1 MANVPPSLFRVGWPR
16 GLIDGCERNMGP
28 DVRETRKSG
37 ALTTGEFEKTE
48 GRKNEYIESG
58 LWSIHLRAVQ
68 VLQNC

>member
-16 GLIDGCERNMGP
+16 GLIGGCERNMGP

-48 GRKNEYIESG
+48 GRKMNI
-58 LWSIHLRAVQ
+58 
-68 VLQNC
+68 